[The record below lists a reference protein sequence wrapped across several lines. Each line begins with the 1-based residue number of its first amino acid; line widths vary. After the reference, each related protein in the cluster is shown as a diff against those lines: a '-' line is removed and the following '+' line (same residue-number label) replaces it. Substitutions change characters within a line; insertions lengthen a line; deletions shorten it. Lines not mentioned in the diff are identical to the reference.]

1 MFGRFAR
8 FAAPKASRGFS
19 TVAAATVTK
28 NAGKLVI
35 AAGAAGV
42 TAYALYANRERMMET
57 VEEKFSVQ
65 AAAVPFYGVPGTK
78 NERTFIAIKPD
89 GVHRF
94 LIGEI
99 ISRFEKK
106 GYKLVGLKVVH
117 PTEDFAKKHYAD
129 LAGRPFFPALVQYFS
144 SGPVVAMVWEGRNAI
159 TNGRKLVG
167 ATNPDDAAPGSIR
180 GDLALQTGRNIIH
193 GSDGPQSAKDEIS
206 LWFTEKEIVP
216 WDTVQ
221 DKWIHEQK

>member
-1 MFGRFAR
+1 MV
-8 FAAPKASRGFS
+8 K
-19 TVAAATVTK
+19 K
-28 NAGKLVI
+28 NGGKLVI
-35 AAGAAGV
+35 AAGAAAGL
-42 TAYALYANRERMMET
+42 AAFALYNRERIMEH
-57 VEEKFSVQ
+57 VDQKFSVH
-65 AAAVPFYGVPGTK
+65 AAAVPFYGAPGTK

-99 ISRFEKK
+99 ISRFERK

-159 TNGRKLVG
+159 VNGRKLVG

-193 GSDGPQSAKDEIS
+193 GSDSPQAAKDEIS
-206 LWFTEKEIVP
+206 LWFSEKEIVP

-221 DKWIHEQK
+221 DKWIHEK